1 MSNQYEGMHKR
12 KKKERKLKEFYLFNK
27 KEFEKVTKNLNNEMD
42 EVAEEF
48 LQKQ

>member
-1 MSNQYEGMHKR
+1 MHKR
-12 KKKERKLKEFYLFNK
+12 KKERKLKGFYFFNK

-42 EVAEEF
+42 EVAKEF